1 MYMYFTILVSEI
13 NLRFMIRLNEMCNV
27 NRIAIEVLDLI
38 VVLELIDFRID
49 RIRRNTVF
57 EMKAQK
63 KLISSYLNL

>member
-1 MYMYFTILVSEI
+1 
-13 NLRFMIRLNEMCNV
+13 MIRLNEMCNV

-63 KLISSYLNL
+63 KRISSYLNL